1 MTQREGRTVVVIGA
15 TGTQGGAVINRLIEA
30 DGWQIRAVSRD
41 GTGEKA
47 RVLTNRGVEVRQ
59 ADMDDSASLDAVM
72 DGADRLFFVPIVGGE
87 GPPSEIARGV
97 AVADAAARAGV
108 AHVVFSGV
116 SGGNREIGVPNFQ
129 SKGTIEE
136 HLKSTGLHHT
146 VLRPVSFME
155 NFNRNRDSILGGQI
169 SGVLNPEKAQQYISV
184 RDIAAFTV
192 AALEDPGRFDG
203 EAFDLAGDEL
213 RMPDLA
219 ALFARMLGRTVEYNH
234 IPSGEPRSTMPQPM
248 LVMNDF
254 FEREGYGV
262 DIDVLKARWGIPLT
276 TMEEWIRTEPGWPLA
291 SA

>member
-1 MTQREGRTVVVIGA
+1 MTQIDGRTVVVIGA
-15 TGTQGGAVINRLIEA
+15 TGNQGGVVVNRLVEA
-30 DGWQIRAVSRD
+30 GGWQIRAASRD
-41 GTGEKA
+41 ATSEKA
-47 RVLTNRGVEVRQ
+47 RALTDSGVEVRQ
-59 ADMDDSASLDAVM
+59 ADMDDPASLDALM
-72 DGADRLFFVPIVGGE
+72 AGADRLFFVPIVGGE
-87 GPPSEIARGV
+87 GPPSEIARGI
-97 AVADAAARAGV
+97 AVVDAAVRAGV

-116 SGGNREIGVPNFQ
+116 SGGNREIGVPNFR

-155 NFNRNRDSILGGQI
+155 NFKRNRDAILGGQL
-169 SGVLNPEKAQQYISV
+169 SGVLNPEKAQQYVSV
-184 RDIAAFTV
+184 RDIAAFAV
-192 AALEDPGRFDG
+192 AALEDPKRFDG

-219 ALFARMLGRTVEYNH
+219 ALFTRMLGRTVEYNH
-234 IPSGEPRSTMPQPM
+234 IPSGEPRSRLPQPM

-262 DIDVLKARWGIPLT
+262 DVDALKARWGIPLT